1 MEIIE
6 VKNKIA
12 GKNSDGLRG
21 KAETTQGRIRGLE
34 NRSVELTQSDQ
45 RRKIDWRKKSNS
57 FRDLGNNNRK
67 TSICFIR
74 VPEKREIRPKKT

>member
-21 KAETTQGRIRGLE
+21 KAEMTQGRIRGLA

-45 RRKIDWRKKSNS
+45 RRKNRLEKK
-57 FRDLGNNNRK
+57 
-67 TSICFIR
+67 
-74 VPEKREIRPKKT
+74 E